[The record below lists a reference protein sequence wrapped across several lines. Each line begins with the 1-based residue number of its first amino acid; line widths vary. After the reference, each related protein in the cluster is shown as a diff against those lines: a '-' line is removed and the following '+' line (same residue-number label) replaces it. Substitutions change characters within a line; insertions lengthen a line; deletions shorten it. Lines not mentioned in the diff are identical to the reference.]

1 MFQKI
6 LFATSATEI
15 CDHAARVAFNLAKQC
30 NAQLTVL
37 HVLGVPSRGFGG
49 QTVVDIKTGEEVQA
63 DDDYKAWVLE
73 EVKVHYAKQLAEADN
88 AELELAVGAPHREIL
103 RKIREDKPD
112 LVVMGNSAS
121 EEDPAIRQNIM
132 AGATLHRVTKASPS
146 PVMVVARPA
155 ASFWGGVSSIV
166 FVTDFSKASDT
177 AFEYACR
184 FVREID
190 GELHIFHPVD
200 LSTPTMGSLED
211 QDTIEQ
217 KIRETR
223 KQIHGRH
230 IAQMEGISDYSVEVW
245 EGIPYVEIVKFAR
258 EKQADLIIMA
268 HQTQSGDR
276 DDVQLGRDIEQVLVR
291 SSCPVITVNKSMK

>member
-15 CDHAARVAFNLAKQC
+15 CDHAARVAFNLARQA

-49 QTVVDIKTGEEVQA
+49 QTVVDVKTGEEVQA
-63 DDDYKAWVLE
+63 DDEYKAWVLE
-73 EVKVHYAKQLAEADN
+73 ELKVHYAKQLAD
-88 AELELAVGAPHREIL
+88 AENTQLELAVGAPHREIL
-103 RKIREDKPD
+103 RKIREAKPD

-121 EEDPAIRQNIM
+121 GDDPAIRQNIM
-132 AGATLHRVTKASPS
+132 AGATLHRVAKASAS

-166 FVTDFSKASDT
+166 FVTDFTKASDT
-177 AFEYACR
+177 AFRYTCQLA
-184 FVREID
+184 REIN
-190 GELHIFHPVD
+190 GEIHIFHPVD
-200 LSTPTMGSLED
+200 ISTPTIGSLED
-211 QDTIEQ
+211 QDSIEK

-230 IAQMEGISDYSVEVW
+230 VAQMEGVADYSVEVW

-258 EKQADLIIMA
+258 EKQADLIVMA
-268 HQTQSGDR
+268 HQTKSGDQ
-276 DDVQLGRDIEQVLVR
+276 DDVQLGRNIEQVLVR
-291 SSCPVITVNKSMK
+291 SSCPVISVNKAMK

>member
-15 CDHAARVAFNLAKQC
+15 CDHAARVAFNLARQC
-30 NAQLTVL
+30 KAQLTIL

-49 QTVVDIKTGEEVQA
+49 QTVVDIKTGEEVEA

-88 AELELAVGAPHREIL
+88 AEIELAVGVPHREIL
-103 RKIREDKPD
+103 RKIREYKPD

-155 ASFWGGVSSIV
+155 ASFWGGISSIV

-177 AFEYACR
+177 AFAYACQL
-184 FVREID
+184 VREID
-190 GELHIFHPVD
+190 GELHLFHPVD
-200 LSTPTMGSLED
+200 LSTPAMGSLED

-223 KQIHGRH
+223 KRIHGRH
-230 IAQMEGISDYSVEVW
+230 IAQMEGISDYSIEVW

-291 SSCPVITVNKSMK
+291 SSCPVISVNKSMK

>member
-15 CDHAARVAFNLAKQC
+15 CDHAARVAFNLARQC
-30 NAQLTVL
+30 NARLTVL

-49 QTVVDIKTGEEVQA
+49 QTVMDIKTGEEVEA

-73 EVKVHYAKQLAEADN
+73 ELKVHYTKQLAEADN
-88 AELELAVGAPHREIL
+88 TRLELAVGAPHREVL
-103 RKIREDKPD
+103 RKIRDDKPD

-121 EEDPAIRQNIM
+121 GEDPAIRQNIM
-132 AGATLHRVTKASPS
+132 AGATLHRVAKASPS

-166 FVTDFSKASDT
+166 FVTDFTKASDT
-177 AFEYACR
+177 AFTYACQLAQ
-184 FVREID
+184 EID
-190 GELHIFHPVD
+190 GEIHLFHPVD
-200 LSTPTMGSLED
+200 LSPPAMDALEG

-223 KQIHGRH
+223 KRIHGRYVAH
-230 IAQMEGISDYSVEVW
+230 MEGIADYSIEVW

-258 EKQADLIIMA
+258 EKQADLIVLA
-268 HQTQSGDR
+268 HQTQTGDR
-276 DDVQLGRDIEQVLVR
+276 DDIQLGRDIEQVLIR
-291 SSCPVITVNKSMK
+291 SSCPVISVNKTMK